1 MLKSLWKIVAGVI
14 GVCVFMAS
22 PAFSDPCLMVYS
34 DSPAVYHYDP
44 AEHYTVGPGHMLYD
58 PVYDRDGKVLI
69 DANTG
74 EIAYNVYQA
83 PNLLGFQLDMEHQG
97 YFILGSEFTAIV
109 DGFNNAP
116 ITYENVLLV
125 FDTFEPAGCV
135 PSVTIDGNPA
145 LFDAGL
151 GLYWPLGDLT
161 VSTPTA
167 DGNNYSDTWWFSIS
181 WGVCSGVR
189 AYAFSDDNYNLVRDG
204 NECFSA
210 FSHDITIPVEDRTWG
225 AIKSLYSE

>member
-1 MLKSLWKIVAGVI
+1 
-14 GVCVFMAS
+14 
-22 PAFSDPCLMVYS
+22 
-34 DSPAVYHYDP
+34 
-44 AEHYTVGPGHMLYD
+44 MLYNLL
-58 PVYDRDGKVLI
+58 YDRGGEVLI

-83 PNLLGFQLDMEHQG
+83 PNLVGFQMDMDLHG

-125 FDTFEPAGCV
+125 FDMFEPAGCV

-167 DGNNYSDTWWFSIS
+167 DGNNYSDTWSFSIS
-181 WGVCSGVR
+181 WGVCAGVR
-189 AYAFSDDNYNLVRDG
+189 VYAFADDNYNLVRDG
-204 NECFSA
+204 GECFSA
-210 FSHDITIPVEDRTWG
+210 FSHDLTIPVEDRTWG
-225 AIKSLYSE
+225 AIKDLYSE